1 MIIIDVIE
9 TVDAL
14 YPNKYTAAEKIAW
27 CDELGHMLKEEYA
40 RSYVGSEETEKYSPI
55 KSPVEDETVVP
66 APYDAMYVDFVLA
79 KCCFYQRDYNAYNQ
93 HISAFNAKLEDYAKW
108 YIERN
113 MPKRDSEN
121 KINGW
126 W

>member
-27 CDELGHMLKEEYA
+27 CDELGNMLKRDYARCCVGKGEEEY
-40 RSYVGSEETEKYSPI
+40 TPI

-66 APYDAMYVDFVLA
+66 APYDSMYVDFVLA
-79 KCCFYQRDYNAYNQ
+79 KCFYHQHDWGSYNQ
-93 HISAFNAKLEDYAKW
+93 HMSAFNAKLEDFSKW
-108 YIERN
+108 YIARN

-126 W
+126 WS